1 MSLWLD
7 IVHICTYKGG
17 KGGAFCGCPASVHIL
32 SSLLIQSQL
41 PIHSPHNRLS
51 LSLESFHNV
60 QYHIFV
66 QNNKSSTL
74 CLFLPHCH
82 NSRSPKSHIKCSNAH
97 TSIFNFHTSH
107 PWPWTRHYWNEI
119 VEIDDPVIP
128 TSRISRCLQISTNCI
143 ILSDYLGLSPE
154 LWYLHHHSLDFW
166 DCLESNKTFMT
177 LLGLDDMPTNS
188 YYWYN

>member
-1 MSLWLD
+1 MRPS
-7 IVHICTYKGG
+7 T
-17 KGGAFCGCPASVHIL
+17 SVW
-32 SSLLIQSQL
+32 
-41 PIHSPHNRLS
+41 
-51 LSLESFHNV
+51 
-60 QYHIFV
+60 
-66 QNNKSSTL
+66 
-74 CLFLPHCH
+74 
-82 NSRSPKSHIKCSNAH
+82 HIKVLLVFLGMFLVLLVKYNIFSQNKDLSMRPQDSFSFLAKCHTADALQNSYNATILTKQRVPSWYYPH
-97 TSIFNFHTSH
+97 
-107 PWPWTRHYWNEI
+107 PWTRHYWNQI

-154 LWYLHHHSLDFW
+154 LWYLHHLSLDFW

>member
-1 MSLWLD
+1 MVAQLVFTS
-7 IVHICTYKGG
+7 
-17 KGGAFCGCPASVHIL
+17 CPYFWYNR
-32 SSLLIQSQL
+32 SSLFTA
-41 PIHSPHNRLS
+41 PTTDS

-97 TSIFNFHTSH
+97 TSIFNFHTPH
-107 PWPWTRHYWNEI
+107 PWPWTRHYWNDI

-154 LWYLHHHSLDFW
+154 LWYLHHLSLDFW
-166 DCLESNKTFMT
+166 DCLESKLLSVVNSGFIYLSYLIFVHFGT
-177 LLGLDDMPTNS
+177 LARPVKSTPKMRKSATK
-188 YYWYN
+188 